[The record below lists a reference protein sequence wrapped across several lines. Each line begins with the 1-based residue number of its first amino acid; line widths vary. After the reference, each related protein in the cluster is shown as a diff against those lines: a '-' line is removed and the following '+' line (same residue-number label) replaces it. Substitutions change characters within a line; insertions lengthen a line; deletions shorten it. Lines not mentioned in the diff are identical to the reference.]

1 MAPAATVTVAG
12 TVTAELLLARLTVNP
27 PLGAAALSP
36 TVQVS
41 VPAPVIV
48 PLAQLS
54 EDRVAVGAATA
65 APSCRAKVSVT
76 PLALAVKVAVCAV
89 LTVETV
95 AVKLASSPAATVT
108 VAGTLTAELLLVRLT
123 LKPPLGAAALSA
135 TVQESVPAPVIDPLA
150 QLSEPRFA
158 VFVVFAAVPCP
169 LSPITS
175 APLVGELLV
184 IVT

>member
-1 MAPAATVTVAG
+1 VTVLAVAVKLALLAPAATVTVAG
-12 TVTAELLLARLTVNP
+12 TVTAELLLDRLTLTP

-54 EDRVAVGAATA
+54 EDRVAV
-65 APSCRAKVSVT
+65 
-76 PLALAVKVAVCAV
+76 
-89 LTVETV
+89 
-95 AVKLASSPAATVT
+95 
-108 VAGTLTAELLLVRLT
+108 
-123 LKPPLGAAALSA
+123 
-135 TVQESVPAPVIDPLA
+135 
-150 QLSEPRFA
+150 
-158 VFVVFAAVPCP
+158 FVVLADVPMP

-175 APLVGELLV
+175 VPLVDELLV